1 MKTQH
6 ALSTM
11 IAVLMLSVGPAFAS
25 STSTKI
31 NEIRIDQPAADND
44 EYFELA
50 GTPGSVL
57 NGLTY
62 LVIGDSGVASSG
74 VIESVTDLSQQVIP
88 ADGYFLAAENTMLL
102 AVPDMAIAPNGLN
115 FENSDNVTH
124 MLVTGFTGMLGDDLD
139 TNDDGVLDVTP
150 WADVLDSVALI
161 EMLVGGDQYY
171 SSTTV
176 GPDGLF
182 VPGHVYRYPNLSG
195 PWHIGQFDPVDGNDT
210 PGTANIPEPTT
221 VALLAVGGVVAMV
234 KRKRKS

>member
-6 ALSTM
+6 TLPTI
-11 IAVLMLSVGPAFAS
+11 IAVLMLSVGPALAS
-25 STSTKI
+25 STSTRI
-31 NEIRIDQPAADND
+31 NEIRIDQPATDND

-50 GTPGSVL
+50 GSAGSAL

-88 ADGYFLAAENTMLL
+88 ADGYFLAAEDTMSL
-102 AVPDMAIAPNGLN
+102 AVPDMAIIPNGLN

-124 MLVTGFTGMLGDDLD
+124 MLVTSFTGMLGDDLD

-150 WADVLDSVALI
+150 WAAVLDSVALI
-161 EMLVGGDQYY
+161 EMLVGGDEYY

-176 GPDGLF
+176 GPDGSF
-182 VPGHVYRYPNLSG
+182 VPGHVYRYPNHSG
-195 PWHIGQFDPVDGNDT
+195 PWYIGQFDPVDGNDT

-221 VALLAVGGVVAMV
+221 MALLSLGGLALL